1 MISTTFKST
10 HKNEKHAD
18 YPVSSSINIRSPS
31 TNSNPNVLQ
40 KSLTYSE
47 EDKTKHTFIFW
58 TSDGNCEIK
67 IAKLS
72 RIVFASLIAFSLNI
86 LQCVCTM
93 ISYHFKYK
101 INI

>member
-1 MISTTFKST
+1 MSKL
-10 HKNEKHAD
+10 KNEKQAD
-18 YPVSSSINIRSPS
+18 YPESSSIRNRSPS
-31 TNSNPNVLQ
+31 INSNPNVLQ

-47 EDKTKHTFIFW
+47 EDKTNHTFIFW

-72 RIVFASLIAFSLNI
+72 RIVFASLIAFSLNK

-93 ISYHFKYK
+93 ILYYFK
-101 INI
+101 